1 MVNIM
6 TEFEDIAKGEFFIID
21 SNNLNLVNTKL
32 YGYFIEEGQI
42 IRDFNFTHDIEL
54 SPIGSYVYVKKTD
67 EKISIYQDFDGCYG
81 IYLFSGKNGEFCISN
96 SFLYLMEY
104 VAPNQ
109 SLSLNE
115 DYAKS
120 YLTSVLCSFAY
131 RQTLANEIESLPRN
145 YVIHIDLKTKEIEYE
160 VIDYKE
166 NSIALNSKE
175 GIDVLDDWFYRW
187 TSLFHNLK
195 KQTNNIQA
203 DLSGGFDTRVV
214 FSLLIASG
222 IDLNEI
228 TINSINDKKYVH
240 EADFKIA
247 SKIADEFNFKLN
259 DNSNLDFS
267 RYYFQEIETPI
278 DISFYSKLGFHNQ
291 MYFQLY
297 KNISPFYSIT
307 GFGGEIIRG
316 YGSET
321 YDSFISYA
329 REISLDFVQPTRN
342 ILNSNIDKF
351 KRQFGKDNV
360 IRHFNLIQ
368 YKEVRRN
375 YHYSKANVEKYL
387 GNTVN
392 LTPLTDMYL
401 NQLITSNEHC
411 EDSKLLIA
419 IIILRYC
426 PKLLD
431 FEFEGGRKIDERTI
445 EYAKE
450 INYRFPFV
458 KREIVPKEIKLYTPD
473 NLRETE
479 MKYHFEDLNN
489 FLKKIFFSR
498 KYMEAFEKFFAPEIY
513 ENIRNNVVTMDYFPL
528 QDTYPTFAIL
538 KTIDS
543 INKNDGGLF
552 MWLNDFLEESCDN
565 IDFNI
570 LKNSLLNYFTARIDI
585 INYGGENNT
594 VELVSNSD
602 DDSAFIR
609 PIWMNPN
616 QGYGTIVQSHK
627 CSIDLLIKCVGEGN
641 LKISLRGIDIRD
653 KNRKRFPIYIDF
665 TKFVVDNQ
673 NILNEPTLVW
683 HDIPYSF
690 MKDVKNGDLVS
701 IHVEWKP
708 FDENSLWNKS

>member
-6 TEFEDIAKGEFFIID
+6 SEFEDMTKGEFFIID
-21 SNNLNLVNTKL
+21 SNDLNSVNTKL

-42 IRDFNFTHDIEL
+42 IRDSNFTDYIRL
-54 SPIGSYVYVKKTD
+54 SPTGSYVYVKKSD

-81 IYLFSGKNGEFCISN
+81 LYLFTGKNGEFCISN
-96 SFLYLMEY
+96 SFLYLLEY
-104 VAPNQ
+104 IAPNE

-131 RQTLANEIESLPRN
+131 RQTLVNEIETLPRN
-145 YVIHIDLKTKEIEYE
+145 YVVHINLKTKEIEYE
-160 VIDYKE
+160 IIDYKE

-187 TSLFHNLK
+187 TSLFRNLK
-195 KQTNNIQA
+195 MQTNNIQA

-214 FSLLIASG
+214 FALLLSSG

-228 TINSINDKKYVH
+228 SVNSINDKKYVH

-247 SKIADEFNFKLN
+247 SKIAEEFNFQLN
-259 DNSNLDFS
+259 DYSNLDTS
-267 RYYFQEIETPI
+267 RYYFNEIETPI
-278 DISFYSKLGFHNQ
+278 NISFYTKLGFHNQ

-307 GFGGEIIRG
+307 GFGGEVIRG

-321 YDSFISYA
+321 YDSFINHA

-342 ILNSNIDKF
+342 ILDSNIDKF
-351 KRQFGKDNV
+351 KRQFGEDIVKRN
-360 IRHFNLIQ
+360 FNLVQ

-387 GNTVN
+387 ANTVN
-392 LTPLTDMYL
+392 LTPLTDVYL

-419 IIILRYC
+419 VIFLRYC

-431 FEFEGGRKIDERTI
+431 FEFEGGRKIEERTI

-458 KREIVPKEIKLYTPD
+458 KKEIAPKEINHEVFN
-473 NLRETE
+473 NLMETE

-498 KYMEAFEKFFAPEIY
+498 KYQETFEKYFAPEIY

-528 QDTYPTFAIL
+528 QDTYPTFSIL

-552 MWLNDFLEESCDN
+552 MWLNDFLNESGSN
-565 IDFNI
+565 IDLNI
-570 LKNSLLNYFTARIDI
+570 LKHSLLNYFTARIDI

-594 VELVSNSD
+594 VELVNNSD
-602 DDSAFIR
+602 VESTFIS
-609 PIWMNPN
+609 PIWLKSAN
-616 QGYGTIVQSHK
+616 GYGTIVQSHK
-627 CSIDLLIKCVGEGN
+627 CSIDLLVKCVGKGN

-690 MKDVKNGDLVS
+690 KKDVDNGDLVS

-708 FDENSLWNKS
+708 FDGSSSWERS